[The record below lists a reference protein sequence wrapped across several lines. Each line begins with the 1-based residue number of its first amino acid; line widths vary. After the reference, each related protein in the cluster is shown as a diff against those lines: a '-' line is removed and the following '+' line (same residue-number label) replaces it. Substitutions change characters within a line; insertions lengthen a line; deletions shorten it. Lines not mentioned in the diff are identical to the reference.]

1 MNENYDSLQGWRE
14 ANFTSYAGQ
23 GEYDETVEYLEAF
36 SKLPKEE
43 QEKELSDRV
52 ILHHRRTFMCI
63 LRSVHPFL
71 WRWHAASWG

>member
-23 GEYDETVEYLEAF
+23 GEYDETVECLEAF

-43 QEKELSDRV
+43 QDRIVAEYQRELAKKENPLLD
-52 ILHHRRTFMCI
+52 L
-63 LRSVHPFL
+63 
-71 WRWHAASWG
+71 